1 MTSFAF
7 VTLWMWWHSHRTCNT
22 NPSKSFISSLVILEI
37 GTGRFP
43 NVHKWIEAAK
53 QRGVE
58 DIFSKYEISLGV
70 AERRIDHFESL
81 MNILFN
87 SLNLVVL
94 KLKELHM
101 PAKILSVNL
110 PTLKTLHLKM
120 VQFIS
125 KISLISKSFFLVV
138 LFLRNRIPIPSI
150 YI

>member
-1 MTSFAF
+1 MST
-7 VTLWMWWHSHRTCNT
+7 
-22 NPSKSFISSLVILEI
+22 
-37 GTGRFP
+37 
-43 NVHKWIEAAK
+43 KWIEAAK
-53 QRGVE
+53 RASVE

-87 SLNLVVL
+87 YLNLVVL

-120 VQFIS
+120 V
-125 KISLISKSFFLVV
+125 
-138 LFLRNRIPIPSI
+138 
-150 YI
+150 